1 MPYGCWSALL
11 FLLFLLLIPFFLA
24 DVMIAALAKLGL
36 TPQQSVMAAIGIFV
50 GGLINLPLTRIPRE
64 NPITETMPGM
74 FGFGRLF
81 LGPHQRASYTVVSV
95 NLGGCLIPTLL
106 AVYEIQRL
114 VDAGPTAVWALIIA
128 TVLNIG
134 VCYKVAK
141 PVPNKGIAL
150 PPLVPAFVA
159 AGSAL
164 LLHLEYAP
172 AIAFV
177 SGVMGP
183 LIGADLL
190 HLRDIGKISTGM
202 ASIGGAGTFD
212 GIVLSGILATIL
224 A

>member
-1 MPYGCWSALL
+1 MPYGCWPLLLLLL
-11 FLLFLLLIPFFLA
+11 FILLLPFFLA
-24 DVMIAALAKLGL
+24 DVMITALGKLGL
-36 TPQQSVMAAIGIFV
+36 TPQQSILAAMGIFI
-50 GGLINLPLTRIPRE
+50 GGLINLPLTRLERDQ
-64 NPITETMPGM
+64 PITEDIPGM
-74 FGFGRLF
+74 FG
-81 LGPHQRASYTVVSV
+81 LGPLNFGSQQRKSYTVISV

-106 AVYEIQRL
+106 VIYEIQRL
-114 VDAGPTAVWALIIA
+114 SGVSQSALLAVVIATAV
-128 TVLNIG
+128 NIG
-134 VCYKVAK
+134 VCYKLAR

-150 PPLVPAFVA
+150 PPLVPALLA
-159 AGSAL
+159 ASMGIIL
-164 LLHLEYAP
+164 NMEYAP

-190 HLRDIGKISTGM
+190 HLRDISKISTGM